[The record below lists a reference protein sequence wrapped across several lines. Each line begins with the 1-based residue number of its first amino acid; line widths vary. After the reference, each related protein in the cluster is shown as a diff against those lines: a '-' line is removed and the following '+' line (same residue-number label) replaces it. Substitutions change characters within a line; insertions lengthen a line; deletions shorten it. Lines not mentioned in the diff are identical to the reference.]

1 MRSTLFGQFLLERNI
16 IDADQLKE
24 ALEYQVRNNRLLG
37 KLALDKGFLS
47 EADVRRVIER
57 QWTEDKEFG
66 TLSVELGILTP
77 EQRDELLREQKSHH
91 IPLGE
96 ALIALGTLSR
106 ETLLQS
112 LDEYSASRDEAIEL
126 GNCDYCNAESSHE
139 LCFFSLLGKL
149 LPRVTGGRFIP
160 GGFYPTISINRFD
173 VAISQRV
180 RGQLD
185 LEAVLLLPEALL
197 ESMALASL
205 NGGGGSAQIDGRKP
219 NRFERTVKGILALVV
234 RNFICQQEILG
245 RHCSASSGPRRISEN
260 TFRAHRSRARKV
272 NCVEVIL
279 ISPPAPAG
287 DFLQFNICL
296 LDYRD
301 KD

>member
-37 KLALDKGFLS
+37 NLALDKGFLS

-66 TLSVELGILTP
+66 TLSVELGLLTP
-77 EQRDELLREQKSHH
+77 EQRDELLHEQKSRH

-96 ALIALGTLSR
+96 ALIALGTISR
-106 ETLLQS
+106 EVLKKS
-112 LDEYSASRDEAIEL
+112 LEDYSVSRDEAIDV
-126 GNCDYCNAESSHE
+126 GTCDYCNAESSYE

-160 GGFYPTISINRFD
+160 GGFYPTISVNRFD
-173 VAISQRV
+173 VAISQRL
-180 RGQLD
+180 RGQAD

-197 ESMALASL
+197 EKMAQAAL
-205 NGGGGSAQIDGRKP
+205 NGGGAAQIDNRKH
-219 NRFERTVKGILALVV
+219 NRYERTVKGILTLVV
-234 RNFICQQEILG
+234 RNFIRQQEILG
-245 RHCSASSGPRRISEN
+245 HRCSASSEPRRISEN
-260 TFRAHRSRARKV
+260 TFRAHRSRARQV
-272 NCVEVIL
+272 HCVEVIL

-287 DFLQFNICL
+287 DFLQFNACL

-301 KD
+301 AD